1 LAHALWAGRARDR
14 VRSMRWRRPRG
25 HQALSRVSRP
35 RTQTTT
41 RQIDRRCA
49 RWDRGWPANQGQR
62 PGSRGRARGPTR
74 RPLRGG
80 PRPSGFALCARWR
93 RSGDRGRRA
102 GAPGVARHHRR
113 GSHRHRRRC
122 RSRDSGRHPASREFP
137 GSGQGDAVSARPAQ
151 GRFAGGCQRDRAR
164 PSEQGAAR
172 TDAAVGGLAG
182 RAQHPHR
189 RRRIQQAAPR
199 VRRLIRLAVRVRSE
213 QAELVLAELLELA
226 PSGVEE
232 VAVQDGS
239 IEYAVYGAPGELP
252 ALPALRAAA
261 GDALVDVTSAE
272 IGDDWRE
279 RWRSYHRPAGVGNRL
294 TVRPPWEPAGTT
306 PLDVVI
312 DPGQAFGTGAHATTR
327 LCLELLLE
335 VGPPGS
341 LLDLGCGSGVL
352 AITAAKLGY
361 NPVLAVDLDPAAVAA
376 ASANAE
382 LNAVDIEVLRLDLR
396 SQRAPC
402 ADTIVANL
410 LAPLLERWAGDI
422 AGGSYIPRRIIAGGL
437 LTGEG
442 DSVADAFA
450 PAGLREARR
459 LTEGGWA
466 ALLLESAPT

>member
-1 LAHALWAGRARDR
+1 
-14 VRSMRWRRPRG
+14 
-25 HQALSRVSRP
+25 
-35 RTQTTT
+35 
-41 RQIDRRCA
+41 
-49 RWDRGWPANQGQR
+49 
-62 PGSRGRARGPTR
+62 
-74 RPLRGG
+74 
-80 PRPSGFALCARWR
+80 
-93 RSGDRGRRA
+93 
-102 GAPGVARHHRR
+102 
-113 GSHRHRRRC
+113 
-122 RSRDSGRHPASREFP
+122 
-137 GSGQGDAVSARPAQ
+137 
-151 GRFAGGCQRDRAR
+151 
-164 PSEQGAAR
+164 
-172 TDAAVGGLAG
+172 
-182 RAQHPHR
+182 
-189 RRRIQQAAPR
+189 
-199 VRRLIRLAVRVRSE
+199 LIRLAVRVRSE

-232 VAVQDGS
+232 VAVEDGS

-279 RWRSYHRPAGVGNRL
+279 RWRSYHRPAVVGNRL

-335 VGPPGS
+335 LGPPGS

-361 NPVLAVDLDPAAVAA
+361 SPVLAVDLDPAAVAA
-376 ASANAE
+376 AGANAE

-466 ALLLESAPT
+466 ALLLESAPTDRENRADTGSILS

>member
-1 LAHALWAGRARDR
+1 
-14 VRSMRWRRPRG
+14 M
-25 HQALSRVSRP
+25 
-35 RTQTTT
+35 
-41 RQIDRRCA
+41 
-49 RWDRGWPANQGQR
+49 
-62 PGSRGRARGPTR
+62 
-74 RPLRGG
+74 
-80 PRPSGFALCARWR
+80 
-93 RSGDRGRRA
+93 
-102 GAPGVARHHRR
+102 
-113 GSHRHRRRC
+113 
-122 RSRDSGRHPASREFP
+122 
-137 GSGQGDAVSARPAQ
+137 
-151 GRFAGGCQRDRAR
+151 
-164 PSEQGAAR
+164 
-172 TDAAVGGLAG
+172 
-182 RAQHPHR
+182 
-189 RRRIQQAAPR
+189 
-199 VRRLIRLAVRVRSE
+199 IRLAVRVRSE

-279 RWRSYHRPAGVGNRL
+279 RWRSYHRPAVVGNRL

-466 ALLLESAPT
+466 ALLLESAPTDRENRADTGSILS